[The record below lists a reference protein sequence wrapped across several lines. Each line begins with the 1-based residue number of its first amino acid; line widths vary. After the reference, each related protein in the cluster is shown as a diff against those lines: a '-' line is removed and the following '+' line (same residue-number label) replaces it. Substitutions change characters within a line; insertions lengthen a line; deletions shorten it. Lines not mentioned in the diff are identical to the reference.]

1 VCSNYL
7 EVVIRCVALT
17 AAAVAALTLLLPARA
32 GHWPTTREAQR
43 FRFPHR
49 WLVDSGV
56 WCIHRHEAVDWHE
69 TRNPNSRG
77 GMQIVWSTWSS
88 VGGSGDPAAWSVR
101 EQVYR
106 AYLIWFRDGGSFR
119 EWTTAGACHLG

>member
-1 VCSNYL
+1 
-7 EVVIRCVALT
+7 
-17 AAAVAALTLLLPARA
+17 
-32 GHWPTTREAQR
+32 
-43 FRFPHR
+43 
-49 WLVDSGV
+49 
-56 WCIHRHEAVDWHE
+56 
-69 TRNPNSRG
+69 
-77 GMQIVWSTWSS
+77 MQIVWSTWSS